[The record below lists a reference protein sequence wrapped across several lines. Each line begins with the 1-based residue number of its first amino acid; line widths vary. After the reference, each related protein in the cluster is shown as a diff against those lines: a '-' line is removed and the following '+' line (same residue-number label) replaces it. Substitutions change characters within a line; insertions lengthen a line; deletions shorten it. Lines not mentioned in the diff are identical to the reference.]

1 MTCCGSKLVD
11 GVTTGCCAAKP
22 YNTST
27 HTCCRND
34 KSIHLNQSC
43 CGSIGYDKRTHQCM
57 NGYQVVKN
65 KKNERTG
72 ICRACMRDVSDIRE
86 QIRMERL
93 SVCKKYKFKV
103 YTNRVPIRSGQ
114 FWIMHGKL
122 SETDVDKRNV
132 RLIVPC
138 KCSQLNKTGEYVL
151 LTDIDVKRRTIRL
164 GDSDL
169 FLQHNQR
176 LETIISRKRKK
187 CKIAGSS
194 WFVRQ
199 LKIRAVEEVGEFIGR
214 ILPKGRF

>member
-1 MTCCGSKLVD
+1 
-11 GVTTGCCAAKP
+11 
-22 YNTST
+22 
-27 HTCCRND
+27 
-34 KSIHLNQSC
+34 
-43 CGSIGYDKRTHQCM
+43 
-57 NGYQVVKN
+57 
-65 KKNERTG
+65 
-72 ICRACMRDVSDIRE
+72 
-86 QIRMERL
+86 
-93 SVCKKYKFKV
+93 
-103 YTNRVPIRSGQ
+103 
-114 FWIMHGKL
+114 MHGKL
-122 SETDVDKRNV
+122 AENKRNV

-169 FLQHNQR
+169 FLQQNQR

-199 LKIRAVEEVGEFIGR
+199 LKIRAVKEVGEFIGR